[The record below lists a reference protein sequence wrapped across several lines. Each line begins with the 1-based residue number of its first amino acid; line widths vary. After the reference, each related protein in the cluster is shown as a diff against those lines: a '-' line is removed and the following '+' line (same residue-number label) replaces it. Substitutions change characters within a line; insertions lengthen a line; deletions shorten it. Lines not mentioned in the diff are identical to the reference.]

1 MTAHA
6 PRHSSTAKG
15 KTGEPPG
22 KRGGLGR
29 RSLLAASGALAFVP
43 AGAGRAAG
51 AGGVRIGEI
60 NSYTGIPAFT
70 LPYRNGWQ
78 LAVEEINGRGGAAGR
93 RLEVISRDD
102 AGRPQDALRFA
113 GELLDGAHVDLLA
126 GGYYS
131 NIGLALS
138 DFAESRGVPYIA
150 GEPLTDAL
158 VWEKGNAVTFRVR
171 PSTYMQAAMLVEE
184 AARLPARIWASVA
197 PNYEYGQSAV
207 KWFFTL
213 LRARRPDIR
222 LAVQQWPALGRIDA
236 AATVEALAAAAPEA
250 IFNVTF
256 GPDLTALVRAG
267 NARGLFEKRA
277 VVSLLTG
284 EPEYLEPLGAETPEG
299 WIVTGYPWQSLET
312 EEHRAFRTAYER
324 AYDAPPRMGSV
335 VGYALIQA
343 IAAGVGRLS
352 GSGLEAWI
360 AAFRGARFPTPFGPA
375 YFRPLDHQSTLG
387 TFVGR
392 TAQRNGQGVMVD
404 WRYVPGE
411 TVMPPDAEVRRLR
424 PVPG

>member
-1 MTAHA
+1 MSQTKPPRPLSRRHLIAASAALALA
-6 PRHSSTAKG
+6 PRRRA
-15 KTGEPPG
+15 
-22 KRGGLGR
+22 RG
-29 RSLLAASGALAFVP
+29 AE
-43 AGAGRAAG
+43 AGT
-51 AGGVRIGEI
+51 VRIGEI

-70 LPYRNGWQ
+70 LPYRNGWE
-78 LAVEEINGRGGAAGR
+78 LAAAEINGAGGVNGQ

-102 AGRPQDALRFA
+102 AGRPQDAIRFA
-113 GELLDGAHVDLLA
+113 GELIDAARADLLA
-126 GGYYS
+126 GGYFS
-131 NIGLALS
+131 NVGLALS
-138 DFAESRGVPYIA
+138 DFAQSRGVPYIA

-158 VWEKGNAVTFRVR
+158 VWEKGNLVTFRIR

-184 AARLPARIWASVA
+184 AAKLPARRWASIA

-207 KWFFTL
+207 KWFFAL